1 MKALRLVFK
10 NRNYVALTAAVSG
23 IVFVLATWLPNLRLL
38 WSVWTNASVALADKI
53 ILPIRLLESI
63 TTNFTALSASYTILI
78 AILAGI
84 NVSLAVYLVRTRVL
98 SGGSVVAG
106 LSGLFTGSLGVGC
119 AACGSLVIAS
129 LLGTVTGVSLLAL
142 LPLKGGEFGIL
153 GVAFLGYSTYSL
165 AKQITKPLVC

>member
-10 NRNYVALTAAVSG
+10 NRNYVALTVSVIG

-38 WSVWTNASVALADKI
+38 WSVWSDASIALGDKI

-63 TTNFTALSASYTILI
+63 TTNFTLLSAWYTILI
-78 AILAGI
+78 ALLAGI
-84 NVSLAVYLVRTRVL
+84 NVSFAVHLTRTRVL
-98 SGGSVVAG
+98 TGGSVVAG
-106 LSGLFTGSLGVGC
+106 LSGLFTGALGIGC

-129 LLGTVTGVSLLAL
+129 LIGTATGVSLLAF
-142 LPLKGGEFGIL
+142 LPLKGAEFGVL
-153 GVAFLGYSTYSL
+153 GVVLLSYSTHLL